1 LKPALIDLEE
11 NIFIYYMMIELK
23 GILFCNKEVLKI
35 PRAGAAFTSWDHI
48 KSNGI
53 VSRQS
58 ILEANEPCLL
68 DNWLYKLAELQRLQY
83 ADSTKTRGL

>member
-1 LKPALIDLEE
+1 MGS
-11 NIFIYYMMIELK
+11 Y
-23 GILFCNKEVLKI
+23 
-35 PRAGAAFTSWDHI
+35 

-83 ADSTKTRGL
+83 AAVP